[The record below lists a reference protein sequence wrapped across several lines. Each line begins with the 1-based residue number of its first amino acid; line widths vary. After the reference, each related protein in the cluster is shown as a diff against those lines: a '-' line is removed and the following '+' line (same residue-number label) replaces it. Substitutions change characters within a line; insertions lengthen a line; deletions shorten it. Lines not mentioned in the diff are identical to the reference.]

1 MYNISSKKSKAKQI
15 TAIVVAIIIF
25 ASGMLFVLE
34 KTDVTN
40 LFSSDKR
47 ADDTPIA
54 AVVPTAEI
62 KKQPNTV
69 DYGPANPADNQP
81 VTDKKPTDEVTP
93 VPSTELSL
101 AIIRA
106 DKSQDKSSLLVKAV
120 VTGSTSGT
128 CTATMSKGSLSKSVT
143 GPVALSASEYSCA
156 GLTFAM
162 SDLLESGTW
171 SLVVTLSD
179 GGGTASSSMEVIL

>member
-106 DKSQDKSSLLVKAV
+106 DKSQDKTNLLVKAV

-128 CTATMSKGSLSKSVT
+128 CTATMTKGSVSKSVT
-143 GPVALSASEYSCA
+143 VPVALSASEYSCT
-156 GLTFAM
+156 GLNFAM

-171 SLVVTLSD
+171 SLVVALSD
-179 GGGTASSSMEVIL
+179 SGGTASSSMEVIL